1 MENQEKKYYPN
12 NLRKARLS
20 RNLRQKDVAFC
31 LGIESTSQIAEWENG
46 TCTPN
51 LDNIFKLS
59 ILYRTLPEALFL
71 EKYLDLKTFVNENF
85 DRLTKISS

>member
-1 MENQEKKYYPN
+1 MENRVKNNYPN

-20 RNLRQKDVAFC
+20 QHLRQKDVAFC

-46 TCTPN
+46 ICTPN
-51 LDNIFKLS
+51 LDNVFKLS

-71 EKYLDLKTFVNENF
+71 EKYLELKAFINENF
-85 DRLTKISS
+85 EKLNSQKI